1 MKSILAIT
9 HDTSLSG
16 APKSLVLMLEELN
29 KKGIEIT
36 TIAIKGGGP
45 LETQFQKNA
54 KQYFNFEK
62 IDNSKNYSIKNRL
75 KRILLKKAIVS
86 EREKFTNYIHT
97 QKFDFI
103 YTNTISALKMGMRFF
118 YNETIPFVLHVHELK
133 TVIDE
138 FVPNLKE
145 YDPKISHYIVPSEL
159 NKNTLIDHFQI
170 NETKISIVRE
180 TSTLRS
186 VEKRNI
192 ETDRLKIIMCGGAYW
207 RKGDD
212 LFVQIAAKVIQQ
224 IKNSHFYWI
233 GHITDERLRVN
244 LADAEKLNI
253 TDQIHFI
260 QETITP
266 ENWMSNANLFML
278 TSREDP
284 FPLAAI
290 EAGLLGLPIICFQK
304 ATGIAEVIQEECTI
318 PYLDVDKMATK
329 IIELLHNKTKRE
341 QLGEENKLY
350 FSTLTPK
357 NIAHQVLSI
366 LTNLQNKN

>member
-16 APKSLVLMLEELN
+16 APKSLVLMLEELH
-29 KKGIEIT
+29 KQGIEIT
-36 TIAIKGGGP
+36 TIAIKGSGP
-45 LETQFQKNA
+45 LEPRFQKNA

-62 IDNSKNYSIKNRL
+62 IENSKDYSIKNRL
-75 KRILLKKAIVS
+75 KRILFKKPIVS
-86 EREKFTNYIHT
+86 EREKFTNCINS
-97 QKFDFI
+97 QRFDFI
-103 YTNTISALKMGMRFF
+103 YANTISALKTGIRFF
-118 YNETIPFVLHVHELK
+118 YNEKVPFILHVHELK

-145 YDPKISHYIVPSEL
+145 YDHKIIHYIVPSEL

-180 TSTLRS
+180 TSTLIS
-186 VEKRNI
+186 VKKPKIN
-192 ETDRLKIIMCGGAYW
+192 DNRLKIIMCGGAYW

-212 LFVQIAAKVIQQ
+212 LFVQIAAKVIEQ
-224 IKNSHFYWI
+224 IKNSDFYWI
-233 GHITDERLRVN
+233 GHISDERLRVN

-253 TDQIHFI
+253 TDHIHFI

-304 ATGIAEVIQEECTI
+304 ATGIAEVIHEECTI

-350 FSTLTPK
+350 FETLTPR